1 MMDHMLLDLVMY
13 QKNKFDLN
21 TNLYFE
27 TKRDEMN
34 L

>member
-1 MMDHMLLDLVMY
+1 MLLDLVMY

-27 TKRDEMN
+27 TERDEMN